1 MRTSTYVKEEKL
13 ISDAVNTLLNRFGAV
28 ETNRF
33 LSLMKSRDIDSVKRH
48 RAWQSKLEKDVF
60 FDAVFK

>member
-1 MRTSTYVKEEKL
+1 MRASTYVNEEKL
-13 ISDAVNTLLNRFGAV
+13 ISDVVNTLLNRFGAV

-33 LSLMKSRDIDSVKRH
+33 LSLIKSRDIDSVKRH
-48 RAWQSKLEKDVF
+48 RAWQSKLDKDAF

>member
-33 LSLMKSRDIDSVKRH
+33 LALMKSRDIDSVKRH
-48 RAWQSKLEKDVF
+48 RAWQSKLAKDAF